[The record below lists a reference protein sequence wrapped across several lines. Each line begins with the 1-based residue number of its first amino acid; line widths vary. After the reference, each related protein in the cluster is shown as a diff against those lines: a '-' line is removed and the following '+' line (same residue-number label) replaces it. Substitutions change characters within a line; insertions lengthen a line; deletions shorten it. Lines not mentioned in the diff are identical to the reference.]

1 MKKFAKIIT
10 AAVVLLCGM
19 LLTGCGAADN
29 IKEALSGPKD
39 TWFRKEITYK
49 TGSGADEK
57 STELVVF
64 MLYSEDGYTSTE
76 LRSDVTVGP
85 GLTLVVIPSGEVSDN
100 SVIQGLTTGK
110 YLIKTFS
117 NTEETEVEGG
127 TDDGTSNTATKIK
140 MTSTKWNLI
149 YNSVDNLEKLTGVIT
164 PLHNDNKSV
173 WHELTKPDTFSW
185 KKIMANYMLDQLLD
199 E

>member
-1 MKKFAKIIT
+1 MKKFTKIMSIAT
-10 AAVVLLCGM
+10 VLLCGLM
-19 LLTGCGAADN
+19 IMGCGDTADRL
-29 IKEALSGPKD
+29 KDALSGPKD

-76 LRSDVTVGP
+76 LKSDVTVEP
-85 GLTLVVIPSGEVSDN
+85 GLTVVVISKDQSSSNPVISD
-100 SVIQGLTTGK
+100 LTEGK
-110 YLIKTFS
+110 YLMKIFS
-117 NTEETEVEGG
+117 NIQETEVEGG
-127 TDDGTSNTATKIK
+127 TDDETSSEAKSIK
-140 MTSTKWNLI
+140 MSTTKWNLI
-149 YNSVDNLEKLTGVIT
+149 YNSVSNLEKVTGVIN
-164 PLHNDNKSV
+164 PLQKDSAWKKI
-173 WHELTKPDTFSW
+173 EKPNSFSW